1 MVDAAFHGVF
11 PYLVSP
17 VSPSGEVMSE
27 VLASAVISS
36 LPACMD

>member
-17 VSPSGEVMSE
+17 VSRGLVESHCSKMG
-27 VLASAVISS
+27 ISW
-36 LPACMD
+36 LGD

>member
-27 VLASAVISS
+27 VLDR
-36 LPACMD
+36 LCQ